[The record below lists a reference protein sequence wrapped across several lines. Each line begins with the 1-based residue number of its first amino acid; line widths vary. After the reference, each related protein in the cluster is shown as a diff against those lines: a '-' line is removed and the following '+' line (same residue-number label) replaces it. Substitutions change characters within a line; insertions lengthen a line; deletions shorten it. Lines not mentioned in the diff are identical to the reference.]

1 VTAGGLAGESSVP
14 NRIVGAG
21 LVLLF
26 VSIPLSISGMQAG
39 LALAL
44 LGFLWDLAR
53 RRPFPRTALDLPV
66 GLLLGLTL
74 LSALLSGDPARG
86 LGQFAGSWTV
96 AGLYVAAGYTG
107 DEVFLRRLL
116 RCLFVP
122 AAVVALYAVFQ
133 HFTGLDLLR
142 PGQPLESLE
151 FGERVVFFPRG
162 AFNHYQTFSN
172 VFYLL
177 FCIGLSMAFYHPSRW
192 ERRGWALVT
201 LPIGGALILS
211 YTRGV
216 WIAAFCALI
225 FVTFFLKRRLW
236 RLVAAS
242 AAVTGLSLLLTLP
255 GISSR
260 ARTMVDVEGNVER
273 LLLWETTWNMIGDH
287 PLLGVGVGS
296 YQRVQ
301 SDYLRDDVHLPM
313 TRTHS
318 HNNLLQVTVERGI
331 LGLFLFL
338 WLWYV
343 VVSEG
348 FRRLWNHRKKRGFSF
363 ALVLGCLT
371 GALGFFLDGMFQ
383 NNFGDTEV
391 NILLWIMVG
400 MMLSAG
406 RAGKVTKGK
415 EGLW

>member
-1 VTAGGLAGESSVP
+1 
-14 NRIVGAG
+14 
-21 LVLLF
+21 
-26 VSIPLSISGMQAG
+26 
-39 LALAL
+39 
-44 LGFLWDLAR
+44 
-53 RRPFPRTALDLPV
+53 
-66 GLLLGLTL
+66 
-74 LSALLSGDPARG
+74 
-86 LGQFAGSWTV
+86 V
-96 AGLYVAAGYTG
+96 AGLYIAAGYTG
-107 DEVFLRRLL
+107 DEAFLRRLL
-116 RCLFVP
+116 RILFVP
-122 AAVVALYAVFQ
+122 AAAVALYAVFQ
-133 HFTGLDLLR
+133 HFTGLDILR
-142 PGQPLESLE
+142 PGRPLESLE
-151 FGERVVFFPRG
+151 FGGSLVFFPRG
-162 AFNHYQTFSN
+162 AFSHYQTFSN

-177 FCIGLSMAFYHPSRW
+177 FCVGLSMTFYHPSPR

-201 LPIGGALILS
+201 LPIGTALVLS

-225 FVTFFLKRRLW
+225 FVTLFLERRVW
-236 RLVAAS
+236 RLVAAA
-242 AAVTGLSLLLTLP
+242 AAVTGLSLLLTVP

-260 ARTMVDVEGNVER
+260 AQTMVDVEGNVER
-273 LLLWETTWNMIGDH
+273 LLLWETTWNMIGDY

-301 SDYLRDDVHLPM
+301 SDYLREEVPIPM

-318 HNNLLQVTVERGI
+318 HNNLLQVTVERGV

-348 FRRLWNHRKKRGFSF
+348 FRRLWNLRKKRDFSF

-391 NILLWIMVG
+391 NIFLWVMVG

-415 EGLW
+415 EKSW